1 MSAAVALWYFSVWLL
16 ASLPFAIL
24 IGNLT
29 YVQVIK
35 AKDY

>member
-24 IGNLT
+24 IGKSIHIGGRDANME
-29 YVQVIK
+29 
-35 AKDY
+35 

>member
-24 IGNLT
+24 IGKSIHAGGKN
-29 YVQVIK
+29 
-35 AKDY
+35 ADME